1 MTERQKL
8 VLDFIHTFVKMRGFS
23 PSYSEIAQ
31 GLGMSSKSNIHR
43 LVHVLQER
51 GLLQIKPYTVRS
63 LKVVDNSV
71 SELVK
76 L

>member
-1 MTERQKL
+1 
-8 VLDFIHTFVKMRGFS
+8 
-23 PSYSEIAQ
+23 
-31 GLGMSSKSNIHR
+31 MSSKSNIHR